1 MVSLIFTLWMAFWQ
15 ADSTESAKLQKLIGE
30 RDQLHAQ
37 WKSSESQKTGIF
49 GNRTK
54 KDMIETNEWLGRIV
68 DKDNQIMDELRML
81 GSIEKA
87 TITQEKEDYKS
98 ISMKLARDVQIL
110 QRSLAEKDAEIEEKI
125 SQRRTIEWITFF
137 LFLTSVGLG
146 WWIYRIKK
154 AS

>member
-1 MVSLIFTLWMAFWQ
+1 MVTLIFTLWMAFWQ
-15 ADSTESAKLQKLIGE
+15 PDSTESAKLQKLIGE

-37 WKSSESQKTGIF
+37 WKSSESRKTGLF

-54 KDMIETNEWLGRIV
+54 KDMVETNEWLERILA
-68 DKDNQIMDELRML
+68 KDNQIMDELRMQ

-87 TITQEKEDYKS
+87 TISQEKEDYKS
-98 ISMKLARDVQIL
+98 IAMKLERDVQIL
-110 QRSLAEKDAEIEEKI
+110 QRSLAEKDVEIGEKI
-125 SQRRTIEWITFF
+125 TQRRTIEWTTSF
-137 LFLTSVGLG
+137 LFLTAAGLG